1 MKITN
6 LVLLTL
12 LFSCSSIDKQESES
26 QQQVFE
32 HQEFIN
38 KVSQEIKEENAELV
52 EVKKEMKQEA
62 MQRQELGNIISLLI
76 PSDFTM
82 MSTAEKSVKYPG
94 QNAPQ
99 EVWANAER
107 DININFSNTGQALP
121 ISELEM
127 YINEVA
133 NGIKANVPSSK
144 WYEVKSYT
152 YNGIKVGVLEFITPA
167 RDGEIYNLMC
177 FTSINGK
184 LIMYSFNCLA
194 KNKTIWQEK
203 AQNIISSIKQI

>member
-1 MKITN
+1 MKCLYITSA
-6 LVLLTL
+6 LLL
-12 LFSCSSIDKQESES
+12 LISCSSLDKQESKS

-32 HQEFIN
+32 HQDSVCKDN
-38 KVSQEIKEENAELV
+38 KGNKEIV
-52 EVKKEMKQEA
+52 EVKKVMKQEA
-62 MQRQELGNIISLLI
+62 MQRQELDGIISLLI

-82 MSTAEKSVKYPG
+82 MSTAEKSAKYPG
-94 QNAPQ
+94 KNAPQ

-107 DININFSNTGQALP
+107 DVNINFLNTGQALP

-133 NGIKANVPSSK
+133 NGIKENVPSSK
-144 WYEVKSYT
+144 WYGVKSYT
-152 YNGIKVGVLEFITPA
+152 YNGIKVGILEFVTSA
-167 RDGEIYNLMC
+167 QDAEIYNLMC
-177 FTSINGK
+177 FTSVNGK

-203 AQNIISSIKQI
+203 AQNFISSIRQT

>member
-12 LFSCSSIDKQESES
+12 LFSCSSIYKQESES

-32 HQEFIN
+32 HQESVSKDNQGN
-38 KVSQEIKEENAELV
+38 KEKNAELV

-107 DININFSNTGQALP
+107 DVNINFSNTGQALP

-144 WYEVKSYT
+144 WYGVKSYT
-152 YNGIKVGVLEFITPA
+152 YNGIKVGILEFITPA
-167 RDGEIYNLMC
+167 QDGEIYNLMC